1 MCQTPWSYLENKKLR
16 PVFWGSHRGD
26 VHWNDGKWSS
36 LYAEGIVYK
45 VSRTTYIMYISFH
58 LPNDP
63 IRSGLF
69 SLYRLGKNW
78 SSKKCVTVSKGKSW
92 NWNTWSLQ
100 NTFFLMADSSGPT
113 DLGGTIIEFT
123 RQTVN
128 RAGIFPEPE
137 YGSSRWL
144 RPQSPLK
151 SFYLD
156 QVGTVCAR
164 QGVGAWV
171 CWEVCG
177 GFTWLVN
184 YDLHSFPPWRMF
196 FALLMR

>member
-36 LYAEGIVYK
+36 LYTEGIAYK

-58 LPNDP
+58 PPNDP

-92 NWNTWSLQ
+92 NWNAWSLQ
-100 NTFFLMADSSGPT
+100 NPFFLMADSSGPT
-113 DLGGTIIEFT
+113 DLGGTIYRVHATDSKQGWDFP
-123 RQTVN
+123 
-128 RAGIFPEPE
+128 RARI
-137 YGSSRWL
+137 WL
-144 RPQSPLK
+144 QEMAAASVT
-151 SFYLD
+151 S
-156 QVGTVCAR
+156 
-164 QGVGAWV
+164 
-171 CWEVCG
+171 
-177 GFTWLVN
+177 
-184 YDLHSFPPWRMF
+184 
-196 FALLMR
+196 